1 MESPNR
7 TPDSQSVLPNPVA
20 RNPISDN
27 SGTEID
33 LIQVARTLWRRRW
46 IMLST
51 AMIAG
56 IAAFFISY
64 LLPKTYSAEA
74 TILPLSDS
82 DPAQMLSAGVANQ
95 LGAAAGMLGN
105 FSGLAGIGGGRS
117 ADLVEFLSSRSMTNR
132 VIAACQLETEIK
144 GWRSREELTKMVT
157 DMRTII
163 PPSLKNKVVTIKVQ
177 APRSELA
184 ARMANAYVGELKT
197 MLDEMGYNSA
207 SKNRKFIQ
215 KQLSHAKSELAIAE
229 EKLAR
234 FQTENHLASLPETV
248 LSSIRALSEL
258 EAQSINTQVQLSS
271 TAEMMETLTTK
282 IDSLQA
288 APSAMTELELKR
300 KGLTAQKLALED
312 AQRSFLSKLTQLPP
326 KGMEL
331 ARLQRDVQVYNA
343 IYLTLT
349 QQHETALISEN
360 KDSDSFYPL
369 DQAVV
374 PDRPLK
380 PNKKINTL
388 VAFIGALV
396 FSAAFVLRREYLA
409 SARNPQSA

>member
-1 MESPNR
+1 
-7 TPDSQSVLPNPVA
+7 
-20 RNPISDN
+20 
-27 SGTEID
+27 
-33 LIQVARTLWRRRW
+33 
-46 IMLST
+46 MLST